1 MMVSVFNF
9 ITDNDRPHLFFGK
22 AFFFSLAI
30 FCRASTKD
38 KQQRILSTIMS
49 APTSPLPETAVATQ
63 HLPFISLANDVK
75 KEIAGA
81 VFEKHVGLLCGI
93 LQVSNITDE
102 ELRTTVTTAWAKTP
116 KETSSHALTLDTA
129 WLNDLRKYLQVLL
142 GLQPVFVADL
152 ATSLAAYGFC
162 GWIFSLVTRALKE
175 SNGFEKGLTEEEHD
189 TGAQVLE
196 QALKHPRIYQDWQAL
211 KSSSIPGLE
220 DDDSPLF
227 CFLIKQWARNKVC
240 NIKDAM
246 YQGWPVVDI
255 SFGDGKK
262 KEQDGH
268 SSSSSTSTSSTFT
281 SVATPTRNMSS
292 KEEAEV
298 SIIAEIVMKTHSK
311 VSLLAEDG
319 AQRIIHKTN
328 PGQLKK
334 IVESLRG
341 LDVESKKKSA
351 VGTKDDECKDKMSTV
366 KESGPSEPL
375 SKLRKNAQGS
385 KKVLKSAHANLCEL
399 YATCLQPMV
408 DDMIAPNVRGFEPY
422 LHLLFDN
429 VIRIQGNDQESPFY
443 NVSFAHQQSFVS
455 TCQIL
460 FPTIR
465 KSTGAFFALLFRE
478 LSHCAHQKGM
488 LLPAVKQGL
497 FQPPSIGGQE
507 NEPNNMPSPDKASS
521 SAKGGRGGSLRTNKN
536 PKKQR
541 NKERSKEKREKQRK
555 AAEDYGA
562 SNNASLPLH
571 LLPAKPASSS

>member
-1 MMVSVFNF
+1 
-9 ITDNDRPHLFFGK
+9 
-22 AFFFSLAI
+22 
-30 FCRASTKD
+30 
-38 KQQRILSTIMS
+38 
-49 APTSPLPETAVATQ
+49 
-63 HLPFISLANDVK
+63 
-75 KEIAGA
+75 
-81 VFEKHVGLLCGI
+81 
-93 LQVSNITDE
+93 
-102 ELRTTVTTAWAKTP
+102 
-116 KETSSHALTLDTA
+116 
-129 WLNDLRKYLQVLL
+129 
-142 GLQPVFVADL
+142 
-152 ATSLAAYGFC
+152 
-162 GWIFSLVTRALKE
+162 
-175 SNGFEKGLTEEEHD
+175 
-189 TGAQVLE
+189 
-196 QALKHPRIYQDWQAL
+196 
-211 KSSSIPGLE
+211 
-220 DDDSPLF
+220 
-227 CFLIKQWARNKVC
+227 
-240 NIKDAM
+240 
-246 YQGWPVVDI
+246 
-255 SFGDGKK
+255 
-262 KEQDGH
+262 
-268 SSSSSTSTSSTFT
+268 
-281 SVATPTRNMSS
+281 
-292 KEEAEV
+292 
-298 SIIAEIVMKTHSK
+298 
-311 VSLLAEDG
+311 
-319 AQRIIHKTN
+319 
-328 PGQLKK
+328 
-334 IVESLRG
+334 
-341 LDVESKKKSA
+341 
-351 VGTKDDECKDKMSTV
+351 MSTV

-408 DDMIAPNVRGFEPY
+408 DDMIAPNVRGFQPY